1 MTTALSV
8 VPRGAGI
15 IAALTAV
22 ETPQANAT
30 PKKSPF
36 IVILPFPCIK
46 APNKFATYHSP
57 GAFVDA
63 LELG

>member
-1 MTTALSV
+1 LTTALSV

-22 ETPQANAT
+22 ETPKANAT

-36 IVILPFPCIK
+36 IVILPFPCI
-46 APNKFATYHSP
+46 
-57 GAFVDA
+57 
-63 LELG
+63 